1 MLHIVGLESLPN
13 KEENQINSKY
23 LAMESQKNKQLS
35 SNVTSENKTTTT
47 FSTRV
52 DSGERFGAITRIR
65 MSFELHSRSTEQ
77 YIRQRKILSK
87 VHFICIDQGDFWSK
101 KHKVVYMSF
110 RNRKRKKPQKGIL
123 RQYPLNLAFCY
134 NHRWTDTQLLHSF
147 CSYMDRIWC
156 RCNSNPG
163 NT

>member
-23 LAMESQKNKQLS
+23 LAMASQKNKQLS

-65 MSFELHSRSTEQ
+65 MSFELHRRSTEQ
-77 YIRQRKILSK
+77 CIRQRKILSK
-87 VHFICIDQGDFWSK
+87 VHFICIGQGDF
-101 KHKVVYMSF
+101 
-110 RNRKRKKPQKGIL
+110 
-123 RQYPLNLAFCY
+123 
-134 NHRWTDTQLLHSF
+134 
-147 CSYMDRIWC
+147 
-156 RCNSNPG
+156 
-163 NT
+163 